1 MKDNLIKNSNSFFV
15 PKTTRAK
22 SLLKKIKQFNKL
34 AEYFNGEE
42 AKNILNNDFAFKQ
55 GDKFVESHNGVE
67 SKYIAL
73 NQIDIEYKESSM
85 FDEEKEKKILGT
97 AYMSASFNNV
107 KVDGSIGKTREEYLR
122 LHPTAESLFYDYD
135 KEIELKKIENE
146 FSPKKKQ
153 KHIDIES
160 AYNLILKN
168 KHQKDS
174 VVQFLKYKK
183 LKEICEKY
191 GIEIKIDCIQEFP
204 SKSIYVGKIRM
215 NRESGDILYKENVPL
230 NVPCLLH
237 DNRADKERVG
247 RLKKQGYIENMITT
261 KIRNEMNDWLKENIK
276 NHEFELS
283 FSGNSL
289 LMFNRITMG
298 FWEKRSPGFRVGNS
312 EEIDYYDTPKTL
324 KKQLC

>member
-15 PKTTRAK
+15 PKTTNAK
-22 SLLKKIKQFNKL
+22 SLLKKIKQFNHL
-34 AEYFNGEE
+34 AEYFNSEE

-55 GDKFVESHNGVE
+55 GDKFVEYWEGVE

-73 NQIDIEYKESSM
+73 NQMEIEYKESSI
-85 FDEEKEKKILGT
+85 FNDEKDKNILGT
-97 AYMSASFNNV
+97 AYLSASLNNV

-122 LHPTAESLFYDYD
+122 LHPTAENIFYDYD
-135 KEIELKKIENE
+135 KELELKKIDNE

-160 AYNLILKN
+160 AYNLILNNKN
-168 KHQKDS
+168 QKDL
-174 VVQFLKYKK
+174 VIDFLKYKK

-191 GIEIKIDCIQEFP
+191 GIEINIDCIQEFP

-215 NRESGDILYKENVPL
+215 NRESGDVLYKENLPL
-230 NVPCLLH
+230 SVPCLLH
-237 DNRADKERVG
+237 DNRADKERVEK
-247 RLKKQGYIENMITT
+247 LKKQGYIEKMITT

-298 FWEKRSPGFRVGNS
+298 FWGKRSTGFRVGNS
-312 EEIDYYDTPKTL
+312 QEIDYYDAPKTL
-324 KKQLC
+324 KKQPC